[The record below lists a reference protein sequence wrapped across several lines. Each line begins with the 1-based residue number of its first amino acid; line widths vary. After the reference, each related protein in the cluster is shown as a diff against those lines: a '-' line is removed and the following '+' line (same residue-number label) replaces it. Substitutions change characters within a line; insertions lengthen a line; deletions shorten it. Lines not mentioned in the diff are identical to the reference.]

1 MSELETSLGAEAKR
15 TAKAGR
21 LDSLSLRLF
30 LATLAS
36 ILLVEAL
43 IFVPSAANFRSNWI
57 EARLQAARIAALSLD
72 AAPSRM
78 VSEELSADLLQNAE
92 VLAVAEIE
100 DEMRFQLLAPQAP
113 IKGQMHAIDLRG
125 ATPPGRWMSAL
136 SAFGAPDDRVLVI
149 TAIGSADGRV
159 IEVVVPQAP
168 LKEAL
173 IDFARR
179 VAGLSLLI
187 ALVASALIYLLLYWL
202 VVRPMQRVTS
212 SVEQFRD
219 DPGSWTRSLQPTK
232 RRDEIGRAQNALA
245 DMEAAVA
252 ASFRQKARL
261 AELGEAV
268 AKINHD
274 LRNSLAS
281 AQLVSDSLQ
290 HSDDPRVMRAA
301 PRLERALER
310 AIKLTTHT
318 LEYGKAET
326 PQANLQ
332 AINLSAAMDEAAREA
347 LAAYADTDWQ
357 NTIANEASIVADPDH
372 LHRII
377 TNLIRNAA
385 QAMRGKG
392 AIIASFDG
400 ESIEIADTGPGLPD
414 KARQNLFKPF
424 AGSSRRDG
432 TGLGL
437 AISRDLARSMGWELE
452 LARTSDKGTV
462 FRLTPKHDPV

>member
-1 MSELETSLGAEAKR
+1 MSEHETSLSADGERAAKP
-15 TAKAGR
+15 GW

-57 EARLQAARIAALSLD
+57 EARVQAARIAALSLD

-113 IKGQMHAIDLRG
+113 IKGQMHEIDLRD

-168 LKEAL
+168 LKKAL
-173 IDFARR
+173 SDFARR

-202 VVRPMQRVTS
+202 VVRPMQRVTR

-219 DPGSWTRSLQPTK
+219 DPGSWTRSLKPTR

-290 HSDDPRVMRAA
+290 RSDDPRVMRAA

-310 AIKLTTHT
+310 AIKLTTQT
-318 LEYGKAET
+318 LEYGRADT
-326 PQANLQ
+326 PEADLQ
-332 AINLSAAMDEAAREA
+332 SVGLHAALEEAASEA
-347 LAAYADTDWQ
+347 LAGHDGVTWRNDIPQ
-357 NTIANEASIVADPDH
+357 GASALADPDH
-372 LHRII
+372 LHRIAA
-377 TNLIRNAA
+377 NLIRNAA
-385 QAMRGKG
+385 QAMGQSG
-392 AIIASFDG
+392 GVSASFRG
-400 ESIEIADTGPGLPD
+400 GAIEIADTGPGLPA
-414 KARQNLFKPF
+414 KARDNLFKPF

-437 AISRDLARSMGWELE
+437 AISRDLARSMGWELD
-452 LARTSDKGTV
+452 LARTGKDGTV
-462 FRLTPKHDPV
+462 FRLTPKE